1 MSLISHYSET
11 KYSDNKNKYNRE
23 NIYNNNSDNIYMGNV
38 LSKMRKTM
46 EESLS
51 IIKRKMNRDRRVEQ
65 IYKEIRKKD
74 YNVDVNID
82 RESVNII
89 QLFNHFNKII

>member
-11 KYSDNKNKYNRE
+11 KNSDNKKKYNRE

-51 IIKRKMNRDRRVEQ
+51 IMKRKMNRDRRVEQ
-65 IYKEIRKKD
+65 IYKEIRQKD

-82 RESVNII
+82 REPVNII
-89 QLFNHFNKII
+89 

>member
-11 KYSDNKNKYNRE
+11 KYSDNKNKYIRE

-51 IIKRKMNRDRRVEQ
+51 IMKRKMNRDRRVEQ

-89 QLFNHFNKII
+89 

>member
-51 IIKRKMNRDRRVEQ
+51 IMKRKMNRDRRVEQ
-65 IYKEIRKKD
+65 IYKEIRQKD

-89 QLFNHFNKII
+89 

>member
-11 KYSDNKNKYNRE
+11 KYSDNKKKYNRE

-51 IIKRKMNRDRRVEQ
+51 IMKRKMNRDRRVEQ

-82 RESVNII
+82 RESVI
-89 QLFNHFNKII
+89 

>member
-11 KYSDNKNKYNRE
+11 KYSDNKKKYNRE

-51 IIKRKMNRDRRVEQ
+51 IMKRKMKRDRRVEQ
-65 IYKEIRKKD
+65 IYKEIRQKD

-82 RESVNII
+82 REPVNII
-89 QLFNHFNKII
+89 

>member
-11 KYSDNKNKYNRE
+11 KYSDNKKKYNRE

-51 IIKRKMNRDRRVEQ
+51 IMKKKMKRDRRVEQ
-65 IYKEIRKKD
+65 IYKEIRQKD

-82 RESVNII
+82 REPVNII
-89 QLFNHFNKII
+89 

>member
-1 MSLISHYSET
+1 MGTVMSLISHYSET
-11 KYSDNKNKYNRE
+11 KYSDNKKKYNRE

-51 IIKRKMNRDRRVEQ
+51 IMKKKMKRDRRVEQ
-65 IYKEIRKKD
+65 IYKEIRQKD

-82 RESVNII
+82 REPVNII
-89 QLFNHFNKII
+89 

>member
-11 KYSDNKNKYNRE
+11 KYSDNKKKYNRE

-51 IIKRKMNRDRRVEQ
+51 IMKRKMNRDRRVEQ
-65 IYKEIRKKD
+65 IYKEIRQKD

-82 RESVNII
+82 REPVDII
-89 QLFNHFNKII
+89 

>member
-1 MSLISHYSET
+1 MSVISHYSES
-11 KYSDNKNKYNRE
+11 KYSKYNYSKKKYNRE
-23 NIYNNNSDNIYMGNV
+23 YIYNNNSDNIYMGNV

-46 EESLS
+46 EESLL
-51 IIKRKMNRDRRVEQ
+51 IMKRKMNRDRRVEQ
-65 IYKEIRKKD
+65 IYKEIRQKD

-89 QLFNHFNKII
+89 

>member
-51 IIKRKMNRDRRVEQ
+51 IMKRKMNRDRRAEQ

-89 QLFNHFNKII
+89 

>member
-51 IIKRKMNRDRRVEQ
+51 IMKRKMKRDRRVEQ
-65 IYKEIRKKD
+65 IYKEIRQKD

-89 QLFNHFNKII
+89 

>member
-11 KYSDNKNKYNRE
+11 KYSDNKKKYNRE

-51 IIKRKMNRDRRVEQ
+51 IMKRKMNRDRRVEQ

-89 QLFNHFNKII
+89 

>member
-1 MSLISHYSET
+1 
-11 KYSDNKNKYNRE
+11 
-23 NIYNNNSDNIYMGNV
+23 
-38 LSKMRKTM
+38 
-46 EESLS
+46 
-51 IIKRKMNRDRRVEQ
+51 VEQ

-89 QLFNHFNKII
+89 

>member
-11 KYSDNKNKYNRE
+11 KYSDNKKKYNRE

-51 IIKRKMNRDRRVEQ
+51 IMKRKMNRDHRVEQ
-65 IYKEIRKKD
+65 IYKEIRQKD

-89 QLFNHFNKII
+89 

>member
-1 MSLISHYSET
+1 MGTVMSLISHYSET
-11 KYSDNKNKYNRE
+11 KYSDNKKKYNRE

-51 IIKRKMNRDRRVEQ
+51 IMKRKMNRDRRVEQ

-89 QLFNHFNKII
+89 

>member
-1 MSLISHYSET
+1 MGTVMSLISHYSET
-11 KYSDNKNKYNRE
+11 KYSDNKKKYNRE

-51 IIKRKMNRDRRVEQ
+51 IMKRKMNRDRRVEQ
-65 IYKEIRKKD
+65 IYKEIRQKD

-82 RESVNII
+82 REPVNII
-89 QLFNHFNKII
+89 

>member
-11 KYSDNKNKYNRE
+11 KYSDNKKKYNRE

-51 IIKRKMNRDRRVEQ
+51 IMKRKMKRDRRVEQ
-65 IYKEIRKKD
+65 IYKEIRQKD

-89 QLFNHFNKII
+89 

>member
-1 MSLISHYSET
+1 MSVISHYSES

-46 EESLS
+46 EESLL
-51 IIKRKMNRDRRVEQ
+51 IMKRKMNRDRRVEQ
-65 IYKEIRKKD
+65 IYKEIRQKD

-82 RESVNII
+82 RETVNII
-89 QLFNHFNKII
+89 

>member
-11 KYSDNKNKYNRE
+11 KYSDNKKNYNRE

-51 IIKRKMNRDRRVEQ
+51 IMKRKMNRDRRVEQ
-65 IYKEIRKKD
+65 IYKEIRQKD

-82 RESVNII
+82 REPVNII
-89 QLFNHFNKII
+89 

>member
-51 IIKRKMNRDRRVEQ
+51 IIKRKMYRDRRVEQ

-89 QLFNHFNKII
+89 

>member
-11 KYSDNKNKYNRE
+11 KYSDNKKKYNRE

-51 IIKRKMNRDRRVEQ
+51 IMKRKMNRDRRVEQ
-65 IYKEIRKKD
+65 IYKEIRQKD

-89 QLFNHFNKII
+89 

>member
-1 MSLISHYSET
+1 MGTVMSLISHYSET

-89 QLFNHFNKII
+89 

>member
-11 KYSDNKNKYNRE
+11 KYSDNKKKYNRE

-51 IIKRKMNRDRRVEQ
+51 IMKRKMNRDRRAEQ

-89 QLFNHFNKII
+89 

>member
-1 MSLISHYSET
+1 MSVISHYSES
-11 KYSDNKNKYNRE
+11 KYSKYNYSKKKYNRE

-46 EESLS
+46 EESLL
-51 IIKRKMNRDRRVEQ
+51 IMKRKMNRDRRVEQ
-65 IYKEIRKKD
+65 IYKEIRQKD

-82 RESVNII
+82 REPVNII
-89 QLFNHFNKII
+89 

>member
-1 MSLISHYSET
+1 MGTVMSLISHYSET
-11 KYSDNKNKYNRE
+11 KYSDNKKKYNRE

-51 IIKRKMNRDRRVEQ
+51 IMKRKMNRDHRVEQ
-65 IYKEIRKKD
+65 IYKEIRQKD

-89 QLFNHFNKII
+89 

>member
-1 MSLISHYSET
+1 MSVISHYSES

-38 LSKMRKTM
+38 LSKMKKTM
-46 EESLS
+46 EETLS
-51 IIKRKMNRDRRVEQ
+51 IMKRKMNRDRRVEQ
-65 IYKEIRKKD
+65 IYKEIRQKD

-82 RESVNII
+82 REPVNII
-89 QLFNHFNKII
+89 

>member
-1 MSLISHYSET
+1 MGTVMSLISHYSET

-51 IIKRKMNRDRRVEQ
+51 IMKRKMNRDRRVEQ

-89 QLFNHFNKII
+89 

>member
-51 IIKRKMNRDRRVEQ
+51 IMKKKMKRDRRVEQ
-65 IYKEIRKKD
+65 IYKEIRQKD

-82 RESVNII
+82 REPVNII
-89 QLFNHFNKII
+89 

>member
-11 KYSDNKNKYNRE
+11 KYCDNKNKYNRE

-51 IIKRKMNRDRRVEQ
+51 IMKKKMKRDRRVEQ
-65 IYKEIRKKD
+65 IYKEIRQKD

-82 RESVNII
+82 REPVNII
-89 QLFNHFNKII
+89 

>member
-1 MSLISHYSET
+1 MSVISHYSES
-11 KYSDNKNKYNRE
+11 KYSKYNYSKKKYNRE

-46 EESLS
+46 EESLL
-51 IIKRKMNRDRRVEQ
+51 IMKRKMNRDRRVEQ
-65 IYKEIRKKD
+65 IYKEIRQKD

-82 RESVNII
+82 RETVNII
-89 QLFNHFNKII
+89 

>member
-11 KYSDNKNKYNRE
+11 KNSDNKKKYNRE

-51 IIKRKMNRDRRVEQ
+51 IMKRKMNRDRRVEQ
-65 IYKEIRKKD
+65 IYKEIRQKD

-82 RESVNII
+82 RETVNII
-89 QLFNHFNKII
+89 

>member
-1 MSLISHYSET
+1 MGTVMSLISHYSET
-11 KYSDNKNKYNRE
+11 KYSDNKKKYNRE

-51 IIKRKMNRDRRVEQ
+51 IMKKKMKRDRRVEQ
-65 IYKEIRKKD
+65 IYKEIRQKD

-82 RESVNII
+82 REPVDII
-89 QLFNHFNKII
+89 

>member
-51 IIKRKMNRDRRVEQ
+51 IMKKKMKRDRRVEQ
-65 IYKEIRKKD
+65 IYKEIRQKD

-89 QLFNHFNKII
+89 

>member
-23 NIYNNNSDNIYMGNV
+23 NIYNNNSDSIYMGNV

-51 IIKRKMNRDRRVEQ
+51 IMKRKMKRDRRVEQ
-65 IYKEIRKKD
+65 IYKEIRQKD

-89 QLFNHFNKII
+89 

>member
-1 MSLISHYSET
+1 MGTVMSLISHYSET

-51 IIKRKMNRDRRVEQ
+51 IMKRKMNRDHRVEQ
-65 IYKEIRKKD
+65 IYKEIRQKD

-89 QLFNHFNKII
+89 